1 MPEHAN
7 VHAAL
12 CGAQAEF
19 APAVKASKNPA
30 FKSMYADLQSCI
42 EAVGPALNRHG
53 IAYFWDAVQGDNGQ
67 WVVECHLVHAATTT
81 AITCAWPVIIDK
93 ANAQGFASG
102 STYARRYSLMAVTGL
117 APEDDDGNAASQ
129 SPAKPSVPPQVA
141 QARAQA
147 NALVARA
154 REALEHGEDAWLLNH
169 VLTLTPAVR
178 NELAVQLTPAQIGY
192 LRTLKER
199 DSMTNASPLRDTPER
214 MSQDEIPNGGL
225 PE

>member
-1 MPEHAN
+1 MSDHAN

-12 CGAQAEF
+12 CAAQAEF

-42 EAVGPALNRHG
+42 EAVGPALNKHG
-53 IAYFWDAVQGDNGQ
+53 IAYLWNAVQGEERQ
-67 WVVECHLVHAATTT
+67 WSIECHLVHAATTT

-93 ANAQGFASG
+93 PNAQGFASG

-129 SPAKPSVPPQVA
+129 SPAKVAVPPQVA

-147 NALVARA
+147 NALVARV
-154 REALEHGEDAWLLNH
+154 REALAHGEDAWLMDH
-169 VLTLTPAVR
+169 VVSAAPAVR
-178 NELAVQLTPAQIGY
+178 AAIADQLKPEQVDY
-192 LRTLKER
+192 LRGLK
-199 DSMTNASPLRDTPER
+199 DHV
-214 MSQDEIPNGGL
+214 
-225 PE
+225 